1 MTLTREQRTGAGA
14 LSHHLLSYPHP
25 HTSLMHT
32 QSVRSMR
39 GKSVGSPGDH
49 DDDSNDS
56 FGLLGTLGV
65 VGTLHP
71 VIPEQLPMEVLDP
84 M

>member
-1 MTLTREQRTGAGA
+1 MTTHTLTLHGA
-14 LSHHLLSYPHP
+14 
-25 HTSLMHT
+25 HTACEEHGGWKPT
-32 QSVRSMR
+32 
-39 GKSVGSPGDH
+39 GSPGDH

-71 VIPEQLPMEVLDP
+71 IIPEQLPMEGG
-84 M
+84 